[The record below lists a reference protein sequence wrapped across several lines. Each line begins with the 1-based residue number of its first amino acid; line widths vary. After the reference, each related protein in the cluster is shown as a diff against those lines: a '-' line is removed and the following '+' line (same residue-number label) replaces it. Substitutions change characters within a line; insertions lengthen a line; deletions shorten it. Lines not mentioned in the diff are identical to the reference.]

1 MFTRQNPFQFTAC
14 ILLACAPIRAEA
26 QQYVDILK
34 VEHLESFGQTFDT
47 SNARVPLNETTI
59 DLTIPIRTAALT
71 QKGAVLLT
79 GFTAE
84 HNRVSL
90 NPGAHPTTFYSLMG
104 KIGLVKKHGAHWSGT
119 YLLLPKLNSDF
130 QSIGKNDFQIGGLAI
145 LKNEKSPILNYK
157 FGLYA
162 NTDQFGLFVVP
173 IFGFYLLKNK
183 VEINAN
189 LPLNLDI
196 NYQLTRHVKAG
207 VRYSGFNKSYHLHT
221 EKPSYVEKAT
231 NEGGAYMQVKF
242 GLAQLQLFAGSS
254 FLRRFRTYSVGD
266 KATMAFP
273 LYKIGNDRTQ
283 LNSDFGNGLILKTVL
298 VVQIDTK

>member
-1 MFTRQNPFQFTAC
+1 MFTLPNPFQFTVY
-14 ILLACAPIRAEA
+14 ILLACAPLCATA

-34 VEHLESFGQTFDT
+34 VEHLESLGQTFDT
-47 SNARVPLNETTI
+47 TNTRVPLQETTI

-71 QKGAVLLT
+71 QKGVVLLT

-90 NPGAHPTTFYSLMG
+90 NPDARATTFYSLMG
-104 KIGLVKKHGAHWSGT
+104 KIGLVKKHGANWSGT
-119 YLLLPKLNSDF
+119 YMLLPKLNSDF
-130 QSIGKNDFQIGGLAI
+130 QSIGKNDFQMGGLAI
-145 LKNEKSPILNYK
+145 LKHEKSPTLNYK

-183 VEINAN
+183 IEINAN

-196 NYQLTRHVKAG
+196 NYQLTRNVKAG

-242 GLAQLQLFAGSS
+242 GLAQLQLFAGTS
-254 FLRRFRTYSVGD
+254 FLRRFRTYSMGD

-283 LNSDFGNGLILKTVL
+283 LNTDFGNGLVLKTVL
-298 VVQIDTK
+298 VFRIDTK